1 MGGQIEEKADLSA
14 ETDAKLAQSQTLV
27 TAGQL
32 PEALVM
38 LAALE
43 KRCRV
48 GNDNASLARVCEA
61 SLKFCKE
68 AGDEEA
74 LLTTLE
80 SLSTRRSQKTSAIK
94 ALVHT
99 AIPWCVVLPYTPLP
113 VTTADQ
119 KVFRDKLV
127 EALRVITD
135 GKIFLEKERAQ
146 LTRALAT
153 IKVSEVCFG
162 CDGSALSCHPYLST
176 WIDSHMY
183 TFPILLTL
191 TGRRRR
197 CCRCRRCF
205 ARCPRRNIRF
215 HFQTRQD

>member
-1 MGGQIEEKADLSA
+1 MSTEGNSGGAMGGQIEEKADLSA
-14 ETDAKLAQSQTLV
+14 ETDAKLEQSQTLV
-27 TAGQL
+27 QAGQL
-32 PEALVM
+32 PEALVL

-48 GNDNASLARVCEA
+48 GNDNTSLARVCEA

-80 SLSTRRSQKTSAIK
+80 TLSTRRSQKTAAIK

-113 VTTADQ
+113 VTTAEQ
-119 KVFRDKLV
+119 KVTRDKLV

-146 LTRALAT
+146 LTRALAA
-153 IKVSEVCFG
+153 IKVSSFRFRLC
-162 CDGSALSCHPYLST
+162 AL
-176 WIDSHMY
+176 
-183 TFPILLTL
+183 
-191 TGRRRR
+191 RR
-197 CCRCRRCF
+197 C
-205 ARCPRRNIRF
+205 
-215 HFQTRQD
+215 TLW

>member
-1 MGGQIEEKADLSA
+1 MATQGNSGGAMGGQIEEKADLSA
-14 ETDAKLAQSQTLV
+14 ETDAKLEQSQTLV

-48 GNDNASLARVCEA
+48 GNDNTSLARVCEA

-74 LLTTLE
+74 LLATLE

-113 VTTADQ
+113 VTTAEQ

-146 LTRALAT
+146 LTRALAA

-162 CDGSALSCHPYLST
+162 CGCVTVLFIMVGVVY
-176 WIDSHMY
+176 
-183 TFPILLTL
+183 
-191 TGRRRR
+191 
-197 CCRCRRCF
+197 
-205 ARCPRRNIRF
+205 
-215 HFQTRQD
+215 

>member
-1 MGGQIEEKADLSA
+1 MSSEGASGSAMGGQLEEKADLSA
-14 ETDAKLAQSQTLV
+14 ETDAKLEQSQTLV
-27 TAGQL
+27 QAGQL
-32 PEALVM
+32 PEALVL

-48 GNDNASLARVCEA
+48 GNDNTSLARVCEA

-74 LLTTLE
+74 LLLTLE
-80 SLSTRRSQKTSAIK
+80 TLSTRRSQKTSAIK
-94 ALVHT
+94 ALVTT

-113 VTTADQ
+113 VTTAEQ
-119 KVFRDKLV
+119 KVTRDKLV

-153 IKVSEVCFG
+153 IKVSSFRCVWFVLHCVG
-162 CDGSALSCHPYLST
+162 CTGLIFMIFIIRGWTLIYL
-176 WIDSHMY
+176 
-183 TFPILLTL
+183 ILL
-191 TGRRRR
+191 TGRRR
-197 CCRCRRCF
+197 
-205 ARCPRRNIRF
+205 
-215 HFQTRQD
+215 